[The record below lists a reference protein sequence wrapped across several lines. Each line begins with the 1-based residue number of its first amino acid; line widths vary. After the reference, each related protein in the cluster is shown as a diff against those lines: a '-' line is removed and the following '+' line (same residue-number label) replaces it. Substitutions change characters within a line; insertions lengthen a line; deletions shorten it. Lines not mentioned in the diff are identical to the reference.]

1 MAFEKV
7 GYWIAVG
14 VLALIASN
22 NFAVRHENDVRA
34 LASRSLAAVEQISG
48 HAARLMAVAETML
61 DKGGARF
68 AQTETTLACAQTRL
82 ASVQSM
88 LASHE
93 ASLARVEA
101 EHARMAAMRQLG
113 ASVICPRENLRIV
126 IPERPAMRADGT
138 I

>member
-14 VLALIASN
+14 VLALVVSN
-22 NFAVRHENDVRA
+22 NFVVRYENDVRA
-34 LASRSLAAVEQISG
+34 LASRSLAAVEQVSG
-48 HAARLMAVAETML
+48 HATRFMAVAEMML

-82 ASVQSM
+82 ASVQSV

-93 ASLARVEA
+93 AGLARVEA
-101 EHARMAAMRQLG
+101 EHARMAVMQQLG
-113 ASVICPRENLRIV
+113 SAVICPRERLKIV
-126 IPERPAMRADGT
+126 MPQLLHDGT

>member
-7 GYWIAVG
+7 GYWVAVG
-14 VLALIASN
+14 VLALVVSN
-22 NFAVRHENDVRA
+22 NFVVRHENDVRA
-34 LASRSLAAVEQISG
+34 LVSQSVGAIQQVSG
-48 HAARLMAVAETML
+48 HATRFMAVAEMML

-68 AQTETTLACAQTRL
+68 AQTQTTLACAQTRL

-88 LASHE
+88 LASRE

-101 EHARMAAMRQLG
+101 ERARMAAMQQWG
-113 ASVICPRENLRIV
+113 STVICPRERLRMV
-126 IPERPAMRADGT
+126 IPQFPGDGT

>member
-14 VLALIASN
+14 VLVLVMSN
-22 NFAVRHENDVRA
+22 NFVVRHEDDVRA
-34 LASRSLAAVEQISG
+34 LASRSLAAVEQVSG
-48 HAARLMAVAETML
+48 HATRFMAVAEMML
-61 DKGGARF
+61 DKGEARF
-68 AQTETTLACAQTRL
+68 AQTQTTLACAQTRL

-93 ASLARVEA
+93 AGLARIEA
-101 EHARMAAMRQLG
+101 ERARIAAMQQLG
-113 ASVICPRENLRIV
+113 ASVICPRERLKIV
-126 IPERPAMRADGT
+126 MPQLLHDGT

>member
-1 MAFEKV
+1 MVFEKV

-14 VLALIASN
+14 VLALVVSN
-22 NFAVRHENDVRA
+22 NFVVRHENDVRA
-34 LASRSLAAVEQISG
+34 LASRSLAAVQQVSG
-48 HAARLMAVAETML
+48 HATRFMAVAEMML

-88 LASHE
+88 LASRE
-93 ASLARVEA
+93 AGLARVEA
-101 EHARMAAMRQLG
+101 ERARMVAMRQLG
-113 ASVICPRENLRIV
+113 ASVICPRERLKIV
-126 IPERPAMRADGT
+126 MPQLPHDGT

>member
-14 VLALIASN
+14 VLALVVSN
-22 NFAVRHENDVRA
+22 NFVVRHENDVRA
-34 LASRSLAAVEQISG
+34 LASRSLAAVEQVSG
-48 HAARLMAVAETML
+48 HATRFMAVAEMML
-61 DKGGARF
+61 GRGEARF
-68 AQTETTLACAQTRL
+68 AKTQTKLACAQTRL

-88 LASHE
+88 LASRE

-101 EHARMAAMRQLG
+101 ERARMVAMQQLG
-113 ASVICPRENLRIV
+113 ASVICPRERLRVV
-126 IPERPAMRADGT
+126 ITEASMRADGT